1 MTASTPAPDD
11 HIRTG
16 VGYWLAGYR
25 SMLRFEIANLR
36 AFLALALLIQL
47 LTGAG
52 MAYIYGFY
60 LGDVLDVVKLFIVS
74 GIPALAL
81 IPVGFVLVPNSIMQH
96 KFQDTYDYV
105 WSLPVPRLAS
115 AAATFTLF
123 TGLAIP
129 GAVVSLWIATVRY
142 SIDLDVSWSVVPAV
156 LLTSLVATSVGFAA
170 GHAIPDPR
178 ITNLLTNLVLFLA
191 LLFSPIVVP
200 IEQFPEWW
208 AAVHRVLP
216 FFHMAN
222 VIRDALTDGL
232 VTGLATSWIVL
243 GLWAV
248 LSWTLAAWVVGR
260 RD

>member
-1 MTASTPAPDD
+1 
-11 HIRTG
+11 

-25 SMLRFEIANLR
+25 SMLRFETANLR
-36 AFLALALLIQL
+36 AFLVLALLIQL

-60 LGDVLDVVKLFIVS
+60 LGDVPDVVKRFIVS

-81 IPVGFVLVPNSIMQH
+81 IPVGLALVPNSIMQH

-129 GAVVSLWIATVRY
+129 GAVVSLWIASVRY
-142 SIDLDVSWSVVPAV
+142 SIDLDVSWSIVPAV
-156 LLTSLVATSVGFAA
+156 VLASLMATSVGFAA

-178 ITNLLTNLVLFLA
+178 VTNLLTNLVLFLA

-200 IEQFPEWW
+200 IDQFPGWW
-208 AAVHRVLP
+208 AAVHRGLP
-216 FFHMAN
+216 LFHMAN
-222 VIRDALTDGL
+222 VIRAALTDGL

-243 GLWAV
+243 GLWTV
-248 LSWTLAAWVVGR
+248 LSWMLAAWVVGR